1 MFMLEGIRCLVGA
14 ASRPPMDCESFRNGK
29 RAPSLRRRGPT
40 MLAENLPVRLGD
52 ADLAG
57 LGCPV
62 AVCEDFELR
71 HCFCPLRKTAGR
83 GAGSLR
89 AFECADS
96 IRLLPVSRP
105 SARSG
110 RGSSIIAEF
119 RGNSNSRLGLSSHA
133 VQHSA
138 RVGGR
143 LEIPV
148 RQTTDVSGPSSV
160 QRYAGRCTIY
170 VFDQVK
176 FFCVIGNRNPIA
188 YAYLPGLY
196 GSGFVARTRRAA

>member
-1 MFMLEGIRCLVGA
+1 MVRES
-14 ASRPPMDCESFRNGK
+14 SRNANP
-29 RAPSLRRRGPT
+29 APSLFRRGRT
-40 MLAENLPVRLGD
+40 RLAENLFVRIGD

-62 AVCEDFELR
+62 DAREGFELC
-71 HCFCPLRKTAGR
+71 HCSRPLQKTAGR
-83 GAGSLR
+83 NAGSLR
-89 AFECADS
+89 AFESADS
-96 IRLLPVSRP
+96 TRLLPIYRP
-105 SARSG
+105 SARSR

-138 RVGGR
+138 RVGGH